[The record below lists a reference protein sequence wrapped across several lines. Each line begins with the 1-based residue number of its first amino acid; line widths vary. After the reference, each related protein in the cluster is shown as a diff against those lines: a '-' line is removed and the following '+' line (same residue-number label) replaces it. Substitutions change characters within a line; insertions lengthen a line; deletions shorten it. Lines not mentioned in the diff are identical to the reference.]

1 MNQPLNLPED
11 HHNSLDLDQVLVII
25 PVLNEEAT
33 IAMVIKSLKQLNLT
47 QIRVVDNGSIDNS
60 VAEAKQAGAEV
71 VIEPQAGYGRACWR
85 GLQQLP
91 SHIEWILFCDGDGSD
106 DLSELSLFFTD
117 KTTDFILGNRRATSQ
132 GRAAMTPVQN
142 FGNGLATFLIH
153 FGWGYRYYDLGP
165 LRLIRRSALESIQM
179 QDRGFG
185 WTVEMQARA
194 VELGLTIREIPV
206 NYHRRQGGRS
216 KISGTFSGSF
226 KAGTIIL
233 TTLVKL
239 YFQRLFKNENNEQFK
254 VNIPLIPGL
263 SSLLLI
269 LGCIWIIPHGDFR
282 EVGAVPQFWIG
293 ITIMSLGFIFSWGIE
308 HISRIWFWAI
318 AILSRLLLLP
328 MYPGDDVWRYLWEGY
343 IQNLGFN
350 PYLLPPNA
358 PELIPYHTA
367 WWSLINHLDH
377 AAIYPPLTQLG
388 FRILAA
394 ISPSVILFKLAFIG
408 ADLAI
413 CWLLSRRLSYAK
425 TLLYAWNP
433 LIIYSFAG
441 GAHYDSLFI
450 LPLVAGCLMYDY
462 KNRSWS
468 SVLIGIS
475 IAIKWM
481 SLPLLGLLAGLQFP
495 RLKSAVMVLFLG
507 SLPFIFSAI
516 SFCSTSG
523 CPVIP
528 ISSTFVNNGRSAEFF
543 PFLLHLVWQP
553 ETQTNSIYLIP
564 LTLAIIGGLWHF
576 KNQKYKLTSCLS
588 SPSENFLYLSEFYLI
603 SLLIFSPIIHAWYL
617 TWLVPFAV
625 VSRNLGTRLVSIS
638 AFVYFILQHRKGLGD
653 LSWYLT
659 LNERLFMWLPF
670 VFGCFWMV
678 FKPHLFKQNT
688 SIQSKSSQSNLTS
701 TQNHE

>member
-1 MNQPLNLPED
+1 MQLRLSANCPQNFPED
-11 HHNSLDLDQVLVII
+11 HQNSLDLDRVIVII
-25 PVLNEEAT
+25 PVLNEETT
-33 IAMVIKSLKQLNLT
+33 IATVIKSLQQLDLT
-47 QIRVVDNGSIDNS
+47 QIRVVDNGSIDHS

-71 VIEPQAGYGRACWR
+71 FIEPKPGYGRACWR

-106 DLSELSLFFTD
+106 DLSELPQFFTD

-153 FGWGYRYYDLGP
+153 LGWGYRYYDLGP

-194 VELGLTIREIPV
+194 VELGLSIREIPV
-206 NYHRRQGGRS
+206 NYHHRQGGKS
-216 KISGTFSGSF
+216 KISGTLSGSL

-233 TTLVKL
+233 TTLGKL
-239 YFQRLFKNENNEQFK
+239 YSKNRLENTKIEKIK
-254 VNIPLIPGL
+254 VNYPILKVL

-269 LGCIWIIPHGDFR
+269 LGCFWIIPYGDFR
-282 EVGAVPQFWIG
+282 QVGAVPQFWIG
-293 ITIMSLGFIFSWGIE
+293 ITLMSLGFILSWGIE
-308 HISRIWFWAI
+308 CIYGIWFWAI

-388 FRILAA
+388 FKILAA
-394 ISPSVILFKLAFIG
+394 ISPSILLFKIAFIG
-408 ADLAI
+408 ADLGI
-413 CWLLSRRLSYAK
+413 CWLLSRRFNYTK

-433 LIIYSFAG
+433 LIIYTFAG
-441 GAHYDSLFI
+441 GAHYDSWFI
-450 LPLVAGCLMYDY
+450 LPLVAGCLISNY
-462 KNRSWS
+462 KNQSWIA
-468 SVLIGIS
+468 VWIGIS

-481 SLPLLGLLAGLQFP
+481 SLPILCLLAWLQLPRFKSAIMVLLLGT
-495 RLKSAVMVLFLG
+495 
-507 SLPFIFSAI
+507 LPLILSAI
-516 SFCSTSG
+516 PFCSTVS
-523 CPVIP
+523 CPIIP
-528 ISSTFVNNGRSAEFF
+528 TGSSFVNNGRSAEFF
-543 PFLLHLVWQP
+543 PFILHLFWQP
-553 ETQTNSIYLIP
+553 KTLANSIYLMP
-564 LTLAIIGGLWHF
+564 LTLVLIGGLLYF
-576 KNQKYKLTSCLS
+576 QSQKNKLFNGWYFS
-588 SPSENFLYLSEFYLI
+588 SNHLFYFSEFYLI
-603 SLLIFSPIIHAWYL
+603 SLLIVSPIIHAWYF

-638 AFVYFILQHRKGLGD
+638 AFIYFVLQHRKALGD

-659 LNERLFMWLPF
+659 LNERLLMWLPF
-670 VFGCFWMV
+670 ILGCVWMV
-678 FKPHLFKQNT
+678 FKPHLFKPNP
-688 SIQSKSSQSNLTS
+688 SIDSK
-701 TQNHE
+701 